1 MKLND
6 PITKKLRII
15 NKVSSLPTIHISK
28 RNNDSNINNIS
39 STTNASAIKNT
50 INNSILIPNQ
60 TKKYRLLKKIK
71 LNNNANKSMLNN
83 IDSKNIF
90 HSTKNINQK
99 TIQILEKGDLIL
111 KERKKLH
118 DLAFSGNKNKMKKV
132 YLNISKDI
140 SLKNY
145 TIELL
150 KKRRTKINEK
160 EYLFNKAL
168 KEFDEQYE
176 EDHKNFNSFVEKI
189 KNKEQKDERY
199 IYHLKEINEQKE
211 KEVEEEINLRK
222 ILEKS
227 LEKQLKDLYI
237 VKGYGEFFHKIVEKP
252 FAYKMTPKLSTRLNN
267 YDRIAKLLINIY
279 ETQDKY
285 NMLPKEL
292 EDEDI
297 ILKKYKL
304 LEDGLLIN
312 LKYKQNLGKQIEEDK
327 LYYENELKE
336 LKLSLNDYQNDLNYL
351 KNEKNIINKDFS
363 NYIINK
369 DNKFGNYLKDIFEFG
384 KELDPNIEV
393 PVLTDKIISNDILVY
408 IKTIKENLKN
418 IEIKINN
425 NISEIE
431 KVLEFGEKEDK
442 MLMSKIILHQK
453 KMNKLE
459 NILSSKQ
466 LKEKIKHLKDL
477 KIVEKSKKI
486 VVKGRKII
494 FDYPFKKKSKMKR
507 LSNLKNNEEIELDYS
522 YTEDEA

>member
-90 HSTKNINQK
+90 HSTKNINLK

-118 DLAFSGNKNKMKKV
+118 DLAFNNNKNKMKKI

-222 ILEKS
+222 RLEKS

-336 LKLSLNDYQNDLNYL
+336 LKL
-351 KNEKNIINKDFS
+351 
-363 NYIINK
+363 
-369 DNKFGNYLKDIFEFG
+369 
-384 KELDPNIEV
+384 
-393 PVLTDKIISNDILVY
+393 IISIFL
-408 IKTIKENLKN
+408 IM
-418 IEIKINN
+418 KI
-425 NISEIE
+425 
-431 KVLEFGEKEDK
+431 DY
-442 MLMSKIILHQK
+442 
-453 KMNKLE
+453 
-459 NILSSKQ
+459 LS
-466 LKEKIKHLKDL
+466 
-477 KIVEKSKKI
+477 
-486 VVKGRKII
+486 
-494 FDYPFKKKSKMKR
+494 
-507 LSNLKNNEEIELDYS
+507 
-522 YTEDEA
+522 